1 MQARQG
7 HRVGAETCEGPGPAE
22 PGEQQVRRPGRSKG
36 AGVRGAGTAG
46 AWLTAA
52 AAGVWIFM

>member
-7 HRVGAETCEGPGPAE
+7 HRVRAETCEGPAE
-22 PGEQQVRRPGRSKG
+22 LGEQQVRRPGRSEG
-36 AGVRGAGTAG
+36 AGVAGAGTAG